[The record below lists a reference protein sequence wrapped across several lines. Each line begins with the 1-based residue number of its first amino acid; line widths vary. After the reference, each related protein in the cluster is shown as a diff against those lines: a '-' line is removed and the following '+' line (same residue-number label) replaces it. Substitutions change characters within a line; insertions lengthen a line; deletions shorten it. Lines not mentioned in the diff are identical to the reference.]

1 MVAMAYEEQNQAN
14 IEEARQKELEFQQ
27 MLDRLK
33 KEQEE
38 AEVLL
43 FGLKFFLEVDVQRE
57 QQRSCGLSS
66 TFPRA
71 IFLNGFL
78 YIN

>member
-14 IEEARQKELEFQQ
+14 IEEAKQKELEFQQ

-43 FGLKFFLEVDVQRE
+43 LGLKFFLEVEAQRGIAE
-57 QQRSCGLSS
+57 ALWPSPGR
-66 TFPRA
+66 FPLLD
-71 IFLNGFL
+71 F
-78 YIN
+78 